1 MTTSPPPDE
10 SDRPDPEQRQ
20 PDDLSD
26 PQAIEAAF
34 DAIVAGIDQDTGG
47 APWPPA
53 EGDPPADSP
62 PKPTDVDRPVR
73 TPRPDWEGWD
83 DIRVPAPEPDDID
96 EPDELDDADDEHY
109 VPPAPPPVPRGD
121 RIIRWAWA
129 GAVGAPLLAIVLP
142 LIGWQIDG
150 LVGALLVA
158 AFLGGFVTLVSRLRS
173 GPRIDDG
180 PDDGAIV

>member
-10 SDRPDPEQRQ
+10 SDRPDPEQQ

-96 EPDELDDADDEHY
+96 EPDERHAPQ
-109 VPPAPPPVPRGD
+109 PPNARRQANACVQ
-121 RIIRWAWA
+121 
-129 GAVGAPLLAIVLP
+129 PLLE
-142 LIGWQIDG
+142 
-150 LVGALLVA
+150 LLKHPRETGYFYLQSTPA
-158 AFLGGFVTLVSRLRS
+158 RHTRSRTEVRKWRRF
-173 GPRIDDG
+173 RICL
-180 PDDGAIV
+180 